1 MKSIYSNSETIIKNF
16 DKKCPLLQRVTIVNE
31 FEKRLKLF
39 ELFISHYDMERIN
52 FHI

>member
-1 MKSIYSNSETIIKNF
+1 MK
-16 DKKCPLLQRVTIVNE
+16 E

-52 FHI
+52 FHIQKFEDDKSKKKESEISNDILLNEVNT